1 MPVTQKASEPVSR
14 VLSFK
19 TVICLGTRLPVCSR
33 RISKYRPSKP
43 LHSALLRIGFTGH
56 RRLRCAGELLPRL
69 STLTRKNSGG
79 ISLLHFPL
87 RSPSAAVSRYPALRS
102 PDFPHQAF
110 ASGATVRPTRK
121 GKYTTH
127 RKKSQISP
135 IKFCGL
141 INFFQFILNLVCNNC
156 KKQQYM
162 LTYWYI
168 YYRRILHGQIF

>member
-1 MPVTQKASEPVSR
+1 MPFYAPNRKARKIEINALKIYPILKASEPVSR

-33 RISKYRPSKP
+33 HPSKYRLSKP
-43 LHSALLRIGFTGH
+43 LLSVLLRIGFTGH
-56 RRLRCAGELLPRL
+56 KRLRCAGELLPRL

-87 RSPSAAVSRYPALRS
+87 RSPSAAVSRYPALWS

-121 GKYTTH
+121 GKYTTQSE
-127 RKKSQISP
+127 KSQMSRYN
-135 IKFCGL
+135 FYVL
-141 INFFQFILNLVCNNC
+141 INFFQVMLNLP
-156 KKQQYM
+156 
-162 LTYWYI
+162 
-168 YYRRILHGQIF
+168 